1 MLLYFS
7 INKGVEM
14 SKYLST
20 GTIVGGHYEILDV
33 LGEDDFEILYL
44 VKNIHREGS
53 FFVIKELF
61 LEVFSERKGNSVET
75 IPEALGVFNKRK
87 AEIIS
92 EIDNMHRKHIENEIK
107 VFAYFEEN
115 GTIYS
120 CMAYTPNAK
129 VEDYLQFEP
138 KEDAKL
144 PLLEE
149 LTQMGKEEKESSP
162 LLLIGVVFLTVTGG
176 LILAFNQY
184 GDQIKALNVLN
195 TKHTVVVNSTQEKN
209 NTTKKPE
216 KVVQT
221 HHIVVESNKTKIEEK
236 KDLWAN
242 NFSLENAPQKE
253 INITKEEVK
262 LNEVNITKDNIVK
275 EEKLVEENVTK
286 EKVDE
291 TNITKN
297 TIIKEENIEEASNS
311 SQDDSNLSEIFSE
324 LHLRQ
329 FLNNYMEIT
338 AHASSKKIMEL
349 YDDKIKRYFQ
359 FKNITPKKVGQ
370 SVRAYNRKWK
380 HRNFKLLDFK
390 VLKRYSE
397 DGMNYCDV
405 KTRTKWYVSNPN
417 GKSGTGH
424 TKGFMTIE
432 NREDGFKV
440 KAIFGVK

>member
-1 MLLYFS
+1 M
-7 INKGVEM
+7 NN
-14 SKYLST
+14 KYLEN
-20 GTIVGGHYEILDV
+20 GTIIGGHYEIIDV

-61 LEVFSERKGNSVET
+61 LEVFSERKGNGVET
-75 IPEALGVFNKRK
+75 IPEAQGVFNKRK

-107 VFAYFEEN
+107 IFAYFEEN

-138 KEDAKL
+138 KEDTKL

-149 LTQMGKEEKESSP
+149 LTQIGKEKKEGSP
-162 LLLIGVVFLTVTGG
+162 LVLIGVVFLTVTGG

-209 NTTKKPE
+209 DTIKKAE
-216 KVVQT
+216 KVVET
-221 HHIVVESNKTKIEEK
+221 HREVVESNKTQVKEEK
-236 KDLWAN
+236 NLWAN
-242 NFSLENAPQKE
+242 NFSLVNASKKE
-253 INITKEEVK
+253 TDAIEQEDLEVEKNVTKEEKVDESNITKEE
-262 LNEVNITKDNIVK
+262 
-275 EEKLVEENVTK
+275 
-286 EKVDE
+286 
-291 TNITKN
+291 
-297 TIIKEENIEEASNS
+297 IIKEEKIEEISTS
-311 SQDDSNLSEIFSE
+311 RQEDTNLSEIFTE
-324 LHLRQ
+324 ANLLQ
-329 FLNNYMEIT
+329 FLNNYMETT
-338 AHASSKKIMEL
+338 AHASSTKIMEL

-390 VLKRYSE
+390 VLKRYSA
-397 DGMNYCDV
+397 DGVNYCDV
-405 KTRTKWYVSNPN
+405 ETRTKWSVLNLN
-417 GKSGTGH
+417 GKRKTGH
-424 TKGFMTIE
+424 SKGLMTIKETE
-432 NREDGFKV
+432 NGFKV
-440 KAIFGVK
+440 KAIYGVK